1 MVKLKLTR
9 LMKAVLEKNKIRQYE
24 VEVPVIMVLVKWL
37 LAGMKE
43 RESNQTKAQV
53 VENMKRPTLHEF
65 IQDDAVKGSELIFD
79 DLKSYRSM
87 ADFDMPLTITRSV
100 DMSKFRLSSMVSNH
114 FKQFLS
120 ALWNIPL

>member
-1 MVKLKLTR
+1 
-9 LMKAVLEKNKIRQYE
+9 MKAVLEKNKIRQYE

-79 DLKSYRSM
+79 DFKSYRSM